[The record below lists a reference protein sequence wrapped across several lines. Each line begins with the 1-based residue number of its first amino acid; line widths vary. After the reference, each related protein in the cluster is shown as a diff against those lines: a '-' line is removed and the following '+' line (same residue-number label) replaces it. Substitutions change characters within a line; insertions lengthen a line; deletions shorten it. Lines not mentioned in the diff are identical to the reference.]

1 MLLYKARLCTFILI
15 LLLSNFYPAHAAG
28 WESKVNKI
36 NNGEKRIIAQDEL
49 TRLAE
54 KIKKSLSPSLRA
66 DSFQTRNAALYQIF
80 NNLGADPIQSA
91 LSNSPENPKWD
102 IVFSKVNG
110 TPVSITSQTV
120 NNSLPKK
127 TNIPASKSAMALIN
141 ANKELFRI
149 ENPEKELKTAEEF
162 TDESGNSHV
171 RLIQYYQGIPLWN
184 QEITFHFDVSGNM
197 YSVNAR
203 YSPTPSNVV
212 TIPEIDSA
220 KAIETAMNK
229 VSSITKFDT
238 SASQFHNLIS
248 SPGPLTVKYIWLNQN
263 RSPRL
268 VWVVQIRA
276 SIRELFNVFVD
287 AANGDILQFYNSNPS
302 GVAASAPALDVAGI
316 SRVINVYNA
325 DSLYCLID
333 AARPMWNPFQINI
346 LNDPDGAIWTVSYV
360 PQSGTIAY
368 NNILSYDN
376 SWNDPI
382 AVSAHYHAG
391 LVFDYYYNT
400 FGRLGLDN
408 NGATILS
415 IVHFLNSQGGPYDNA
430 GWSSSGFI
438 IYGDGSLYKPFA
450 GGLDVVAHEL
460 THGVV
465 QYTIGLE
472 YMFQSGALN
481 ESFADIFASMIDR
494 DDWLIGEDVGRSG
507 PFRDMQNP
515 SNCGQPSH
523 MKDYKNYSY
532 EYDNGGVHINSG
544 IPNHAC
550 YLISTAIG
558 RNKTEKIF
566 YRILQAKYLNRQA
579 QFLDMR
585 IAALQSAQ
593 DLFGKPSIEYSAV
606 RTAFNNVGIIDSE
619 PPFPEPIARGQQQI
633 AAIRYDAG
641 NTLSLLNPTYYDDTI
656 TLSGTSV
663 FTGSSNPVTIP
674 GNGEHVLFID
684 SYNYIRSVDL
694 DSRFESAISSSGIWS
709 SIASSPDG
717 TRVAATTKWADSL
730 IYIFDILNP
739 SMSTSYHLYNP
750 YQGRE
755 PNSVLFADALD
766 WDIGGRYLVFD
777 CYCKINEVSGVSQ
790 YWNVLFLDIN
800 TKEIFPVFSEP
811 AKGFS
816 FANPSLACSGLPL
829 FAFDHINQNSG
840 INEVRVTDYSKKML
854 GTIEENRNSLSFP
867 TFSSYDSSLVFMRI
881 ENGTPCL
888 RKIQLDNS
896 KLKPLSASTQIAS
909 GYLFPNWFVVG
920 NVSKADDLTD
930 KKIIKSKIIVTSNSI
945 HGTATINYSLH
956 LNASINL
963 NLFDMNGRLIANLD
977 SGYKKSGTHSVIWN
991 MRSNRKSLA
1000 RGMYFCRLTIDSGGR
1015 KVYQSQPLIISN

>member
-1 MLLYKARLCTFILI
+1 MLLCKVRSCAFFLV
-15 LLLSNFYPAHAAG
+15 LLLSNFFLAPAAT
-28 WESKVNKI
+28 WESKVNKT
-36 NNGEKRIIAQDEL
+36 NSGEKRIITQDEL
-49 TRLAE
+49 SRLAQ
-54 KIKKSLSPSLRA
+54 KLQKSLSPSLRA
-66 DSFQTRNAALYQIF
+66 DSFQTRNASLHQIF
-80 NNLGADPIQSA
+80 NNLGANPIQSS
-91 LSNSPENPKWD
+91 LSLSLPKAQWD
-102 IVFSKVNG
+102 IVFDKVNG

-120 NNSLPKK
+120 NTSLPKK
-127 TNIPASKSAMALIN
+127 SIISASKSAMALIN

-149 ENPEKELKTAEEF
+149 ENPEKELKIAEEF
-162 TDESGNSHV
+162 TDELGNSHV
-171 RLIQYYQGIPLWN
+171 RLVQNYQGIPLWN

-203 YSPTPSNVV
+203 YSPTPSNVITV
-212 TIPEIDSA
+212 PKVDSS
-220 KAIETAMNK
+220 KAIQTAMNK
-229 VSSITKFDT
+229 VSSVTKFDT
-238 SASQFHNLIS
+238 SGSQFHSLIS
-248 SPGPLTVKYIWLNQN
+248 TPGPVTGKYIWLNQN

-276 SIRELFNVFVD
+276 GIRELYNVFVD
-287 AANGDILQFYNSNPS
+287 AVSGDILQTYNSDPS
-302 GVAASAPALDVAGI
+302 GVAASAPALDVAGV

-333 AARPMWNPFQINI
+333 ASRPMWNPFQINI
-346 LNDPDGAIWTVSYV
+346 LNDPDGAIWTVSYAQ
-360 PQSGTIAY
+360 QSGTTAY

-391 LVFDYYYNT
+391 LVFDYYYKT

-408 NGATILS
+408 NGTTILS

-430 GWSSSGFI
+430 GWSSAGFI
-438 IYGDGSLYKPFA
+438 IYGDGSIYKPFA
-450 GGLDVVAHEL
+450 GGLDVVAHEM
-460 THGVV
+460 THGIV
-465 QYTIGLE
+465 QYTVGLE

-481 ESFADIFASMIDR
+481 ESFADIFASMVDR
-494 DDWLIGEDVGRSG
+494 DDWLIGEDVGRNG

-515 SNCGQPSH
+515 SDYGQPSH
-523 MKDYKNYSY
+523 MKDYKNYGY

-558 RNKTEKIF
+558 RNKAEKIF

-579 QFLDMR
+579 QFLDFR

-593 DLFGKPSIEYSAV
+593 DLFGKPSVEYSAV

-633 AAIRYDAG
+633 AAISYDAG
-641 NTLSLLNPTYYDDTI
+641 NSLSLLNGAYYDDTI
-656 TLSGTSV
+656 TLSGTPV

-674 GNGEHVLFID
+674 GNGKHVIFVD
-684 SYNYIRSVDL
+684 SYNNIRSVDL
-694 DSRFESAISSSGIWS
+694 ESRQESTISSSGVWS

-755 PNSVLFADALD
+755 PNSILFADVLD

-777 CYCKINEVSGVSQ
+777 CYCKISEISGISQ

-816 FANPSLACSGLPL
+816 FANPSLACSGLPI
-829 FAFDHINQNSG
+829 FAFDHIDQNSG
-840 INEVRVTDYSKKML
+840 INEVRVTDYSKKLL
-854 GTIEENRNSLSFP
+854 GIIEDNKNSLSFP

-881 ENGTPCL
+881 ENGTPYL

-896 KLKPLSASTQIAS
+896 RLQPLSASTQIAS

-920 NVSKADDLTD
+920 GTSKAGDLAGN
-930 KKIIKSKIIVTSNSI
+930 KKSIKGRMTVTLNSI
-945 HGTATINYSLH
+945 NGTASINYSLH
-956 LNASINL
+956 SNALINL
-963 NLFDMNGRLIANLD
+963 NLFDMNGRLIASLD
-977 SGYKKSGTHSVIWN
+977 SGYKKPGTHSVIWN
-991 MRSNRKSLA
+991 MRKKALA
-1000 RGMYFCRLTIDSGGR
+1000 RGMYFCRLTIDSGGSR
-1015 KVYQSQPLIISN
+1015 IYQSQPLIISN